1 VHTETR
7 PQEPLQMCMLQR
19 RPSSAATALHAR
31 LRKKRTNEL
40 GAKTAAK
47 DMDGGEEFGN
57 PQLKKVPRIKKMNAG
72 GGRKT

>member
-1 VHTETR
+1 
-7 PQEPLQMCMLQR
+7 
-19 RPSSAATALHAR
+19 

-57 PQLKKVPRIKKMNAG
+57 PQLKKVPRIKKMKAG